1 MRVSPAA
8 MPSNCSSKPGM
19 NVFEPIVTWIP
30 SPVPPSNGVPL
41 MVPLKEIVTRSPV
54 SAFAPSPFA
63 ANARFWSAIRLIASS
78 TSASVTSATGF
89 STVKPLKSASW
100 IGGTTSIETV

>member
-8 MPSNCSSKPGM
+8 MPISCSSKPGM
-19 NVFEPIVTWIP
+19 KEFEPIVTWMF

-54 SAFAPSPFA
+54 SALAPSLFA
-63 ANARFWSAIRLIASS
+63 A
-78 TSASVTSATGF
+78 
-89 STVKPLKSASW
+89 
-100 IGGTTSIETV
+100 